1 MKRKNVRHSLFSF
14 SSYLC
19 FFLGSAFLVTCSILL
34 FCNSFSIPDTPEF
47 RMRAIATFWNLV
59 FLSLLFTL
67 SYGLWQRWRIH
78 RPVQRILRATD
89 QIAAGDFSVRIEPAA
104 HPLGGSNELDV
115 IIENLNAMAQELSGV
130 ETLRTDFIASVSHE
144 LKTPLAVIQND
155 AAMLKSPTLSEED
168 RIAYAQQIF
177 DTTRQLSALITNI
190 LKLNKLENQQI
201 FIERSTYLLNEQLCG
216 CLLQLRIAG
225 TETFGFGNRASGC
238 DNPSGSGAAF
248 PGVEQFAFQCH
259 QIYTGRRENHRAS
272 QRTAGHCA
280 GLCPRQRMRHEPRNR
295 APYF

>member
-1 MKRKNVRHSLFSF
+1 MKRKNVRHSLFSL

-34 FCNSFSIPDTPEF
+34 FCDSFSIPDTPEF

-201 FIERSTYLLNEQLCG
+201 YPKVETYDLGEQLCE
-216 CLLQLRIAG
+216 CLLAFESAWEDKDLEMPEAVE
-225 TETFGFGNRASGC
+225 ETAVQPETGKAMRDEPEKEKKVLTPEEMEKRRKFIVIPVFVLV
-238 DNPSGSGAAF
+238 F
-248 PGVEQFAFQCH
+248 LGVM
-259 QIYTGRRENHRAS
+259 Y
-272 QRTAGHCA
+272 
-280 GLCPRQRMRHEPRNR
+280 
-295 APYF
+295 

>member
-34 FCNSFSIPDTPEF
+34 FCN
-47 RMRAIATFWNLV
+47 RV

-115 IIENLNAMAQELSGV
+115 IIEILNAMAQELSGV

-144 LKTPLAVIQND
+144 V
-155 AAMLKSPTLSEED
+155 
-168 RIAYAQQIF
+168 
-177 DTTRQLSALITNI
+177 
-190 LKLNKLENQQI
+190 
-201 FIERSTYLLNEQLCG
+201 
-216 CLLQLRIAG
+216 
-225 TETFGFGNRASGC
+225 
-238 DNPSGSGAAF
+238 
-248 PGVEQFAFQCH
+248 
-259 QIYTGRRENHRAS
+259 
-272 QRTAGHCA
+272 
-280 GLCPRQRMRHEPRNR
+280 
-295 APYF
+295 